1 MESLT
6 QSQIRQR
13 LKSLR
18 SEHQKLDILIAQEMS
33 SSSLDQIRV
42 CRLKKHKLAIK
53 DEITRL
59 ENMLLPDIIA

>member
-1 MESLT
+1 METLT
-6 QSQIRQR
+6 QSQIKQR

-18 SEHQKLDILIAQEMS
+18 SEHQKLDILISQEMF

-42 CRLKKHKLAIK
+42 CRLKKQKLAIK

>member
-6 QSQIRQR
+6 QNQIKQR
-13 LKSLR
+13 LLTLK
-18 SEHQKLDILIAQEMS
+18 SEHQKLDLLIAQEM
-33 SSSLDQIRV
+33 LLPCVDQIRA
-42 CRLKKHKLAIK
+42 CRLKKRKLAIK